1 MIMTESLSVSAM
13 DMQASSE
20 QNPIVLE
27 NDSITYDMIDSTIKN
42 GRIINISD
50 KEVEF
55 SMTESINAIQTRGEE
70 AIKNEVKTNEMCIR
84 DRNNIVSL
92 FFQFVLIDHSK
103 IRWIVA
109 NQNFFPVV
117 QYKNLLTVLSHELF

>member
-42 GRIINISD
+42 S
-50 KEVEF
+50 
-55 SMTESINAIQTRGEE
+55 
-70 AIKNEVKTNEMCIR
+70 
-84 DRNNIVSL
+84 
-92 FFQFVLIDHSK
+92 
-103 IRWIVA
+103 IVA
-109 NQNFFPVV
+109 GISCPQFAW
-117 QYKNLLTVLSHELF
+117 